1 MTRFDR
7 IAIVLSLAATAAA
20 YLVAGRVFDHMPH
33 VEDEMAYV
41 WQAQA
46 LAQGKLALPTPPD
59 ANSLM
64 VPFIVDYNGQRFGK
78 YPPGWPVVLAFG
90 LLLHVRDW
98 VNPILA
104 GLGIW
109 LTYRLGKKLFDERIA
124 LLAGFLTLTSPF
136 FLLNSSS
143 LFSHPWSLFLS
154 LAFVLAWLD
163 TFNSVRPEGRAGRKA
178 KTFVDFV
185 SACPRSLEVVF
196 QEFPP
201 GWVTVCVAGLSL
213 GLLALTRPLTAVGV
227 GLPFFI
233 HGIILLVRGDRAAR
247 IRVLTIG
254 LLAVFVAALIPL
266 WQFAVTGNPLLNPY
280 TLWWSYDKVGF
291 GPGFGTEPGGHNLTW
306 ARINLISSL
315 NSGWGDFFGWGH
327 VSWLFLPFGVWA
339 LGRNWR
345 KWLMA
350 SVFPSLLLIYMTYWV
365 GSNLFGPRYY
375 YEGFYS
381 LTLVTAAGMFW
392 LGENIVKSGPL
403 RKWLQTAA
411 LLFGIFLVGC
421 NLVVYLPKR
430 LNDMTG
436 LYGISRSMLAP
447 FESVQAR
454 ALAPAL
460 VVVHFQK
467 EWTEYGGLLELE
479 NAGLTSPFIFA
490 LSRDP
495 NTDLA
500 LKKDFPDRRIL
511 FYYPNEP
518 DVFYDSPK

>member
-1 MTRFDR
+1 MEILMTRFDR
-7 IAIVLSLAATAAA
+7 IAIVLSLVATVAA

-46 LAQGKLALPTPPD
+46 LTQGKLSFPTPPD
-59 ANSLM
+59 AKSLM

-78 YPPGWPVVLAFG
+78 YPPGWPMVLAFG

-104 GLGIW
+104 GLGVW

-154 LAFVLAWLD
+154 LTFVLAWLD

-178 KTFVDFV
+178 KTFVEFV
-185 SACPRSLEVVF
+185 SLVF

-201 GWVTVCVAGLSL
+201 GWMTICVAGLSL

-233 HGIILLVRGDRAAR
+233 HGVILLVRGDRAAR
-247 IRVLTIG
+247 IRVLAIG

-280 TLWWSYDKVGF
+280 TLWWPYDKVGF
-291 GPGFGTEPGGHNLTW
+291 GPGFGSEPGGHNLTW

-315 NSGWGDFFGWGH
+315 NSGWSDFFGWGH

-339 LGRNWR
+339 LGRNGR

-375 YEGFYS
+375 YEGFYGV
-381 LTLVTAAGMFW
+381 TLVTAAGMFW
-392 LGENIVKSGPL
+392 LGENVVKSGPL
-403 RKWLQTAA
+403 RKWLQTAT
-411 LLFGIFLVGC
+411 LLFGIFLVGY

-436 LYGISRSMLAP
+436 LYGISRAMLAP
-447 FESVQAR
+447 FESAH

-495 NTDLA
+495 NTDLG

-518 DVFYDSPK
+518 DIFYDSPK

>member
-7 IAIVLSLAATAAA
+7 IAIVLSIVAAAAA

-41 WQAQA
+41 WQAQVFS
-46 LAQGKLALPTPPD
+46 QGKLTLPTPPD
-59 ANSLM
+59 AKSLM
-64 VPFIVDYNGQRFGK
+64 VPFIVDYHGQRFGK
-78 YPPGWPVVLAFG
+78 YPPGWPMALAFG
-90 LLLHVRDW
+90 LLLHARDW

-104 GLGIW
+104 GLGLW

-143 LFSHPWSLFLS
+143 LLSHPWSLFLS
-154 LAFVLAWLD
+154 LAFALAWLD
-163 TFNSVRPEGRAGRKA
+163 TFNSVQHAPQGTMKGIHEEKSFDSLAR
-178 KTFVDFV
+178 FVFKGSPVKWLTV
-185 SACPRSLEVVF
+185 S
-196 QEFPP
+196 
-201 GWVTVCVAGLSL
+201 VAGLSL

-247 IRVLTIG
+247 IHVLAIG

-280 TLWWSYDKVGF
+280 TLWWPYDKVGF
-291 GPGFGTEPGGHNLTW
+291 GPGFGSEPGGHNLTW
-306 ARINLISSL
+306 ATINLNSSL

-327 VSWLFLPFGVWA
+327 VSWLFLPFGLWA
-339 LGRNWR
+339 LGRDAH

-350 SVFPSLLLIYMTYWV
+350 SVFPSLLLIYTTYWV
-365 GSNLFGPRYY
+365 GSNLFGPRYN

-381 LTLVTAAGMFW
+381 LTLVSAAGMFW
-392 LGENIVKSGPL
+392 LGENVIKSGPM
-403 RKWLQTAA
+403 RKWLQAA
-411 LLFGIFLVGC
+411 TLLFGIFLVGY

-430 LNDMTG
+430 LNDMTD
-436 LYGISRSMLAP
+436 LYGISRSMLTP
-447 FESVQAR
+447 FEFVKDR
-454 ALAPAL
+454 TLIPAL

-479 NAGLTSPFIFA
+479 NADLTSPFIFA
-490 LSRDP
+490 LSRDQ
-495 NTDLA
+495 NTDLG
-500 LKKDFPDRRIL
+500 LKKDFPDRRII
-511 FYYPNEP
+511 FYYTDDP
-518 DVFYDSPK
+518 DAFYDLPK